1 MSFIRSEPGRVWRI
15 TIDRPEARNA
25 VSETMLS
32 EIGAALGDAAAD
44 PDVRIVVL
52 QGSGDHFCAGA
63 DLGEIDDATG
73 GPGGFRYERAF
84 EEVLAAIADHP
95 VPVMA
100 VIQGAAL
107 GAGCQIAVA
116 CDLAIATTDAKI
128 GIPSSRLGIV
138 INFENVQRLV
148 LSVGPKRAAEIL
160 FTGQSA
166 SGETAAAWGLINEA
180 VASERLTARAEEL
193 AEEIAGAAPLSV
205 RGSKRGI
212 RAVLQKLSIDRETEG
227 YRVADFDMM
236 AADAFSSDDL
246 KEGVRAFRERRKPEF
261 EGK

>member
-1 MSFIRSEPGRVWRI
+1 MSLIRSEPGRIWRI
-15 TIDRPEARNA
+15 TIDRPDARNA
-25 VSETMLS
+25 ISEPMLG
-32 EIGAALGDAAAD
+32 ELGTALADAAAD
-44 PDVRIVVL
+44 PDVRMVL
-52 QGSGDHFCAGA
+52 LRGSGDHFCAGA
-63 DLGEIDDATG
+63 DLGELDDATG

-84 EEVLAAIADHP
+84 EEVLASIADHP

-116 CDLAIATTDAKI
+116 CDLAIAATDAKI

-160 FTGQSA
+160 FTGQA
-166 SGETAAAWGLINEA
+166 VSGEMAAAWGLVNEA
-180 VASERLTARAEEL
+180 VAAEGLTARAEEL
-193 AEEIAGAAPLSV
+193 AERVAAGAPLSV

-236 AADAFSSDDL
+236 AADAFSSADL

-261 EGK
+261 EGR

>member
-1 MSFIRSEPGRVWRI
+1 MPSIRSEPGRIWRI
-15 TIDRPEARNA
+15 TIDRPDARNA
-25 VSETMLS
+25 VSETMLG
-32 EIGAALGDAAAD
+32 ELGAALGDAAAD
-44 PDVRIVVL
+44 RDVRVVAL
-52 QGSGDHFCAGA
+52 RGAGDHFCAGA
-63 DLGEIDDATG
+63 DLGELDDTTG
-73 GPGGFRYERAF
+73 GPGGFQYERAF
-84 EEVLAAIADHP
+84 EEVLASIADHP

-116 CDLAIATTDAKI
+116 CDLAVAASDAKI

-148 LSVGPKRAAEIL
+148 LSVGPKRAAEVL
-160 FTGQSA
+160 FTGRA
-166 SGETAAAWGLINEA
+166 VSGETAAAWGLVNEA
-180 VASERLTARAEEL
+180 VAPGGLPARAEEL
-193 AEEIAGAAPLSV
+193 AEEIAAGAPLSV

-236 AADAFSSDDL
+236 AADAFSSEDL
-246 KEGVRAFRERRKPEF
+246 KEGVRAFRERRRPEF

>member
-1 MSFIRSEPGRVWRI
+1 MPFVRSEPGRVWRI
-15 TIDRPEARNA
+15 TIDRPQARNA
-25 VSETMLS
+25 VSEPMLS

-52 QGSGDHFCAGA
+52 RGEGDHFCAGA

-73 GPGGFRYERAF
+73 GPGGFRYEHAF
-84 EEVLAAIADHP
+84 EEVLAAIGDHP

-116 CDLAIATTDAKI
+116 CDLAIAATDAKI

-148 LSVGPKRAAEIL
+148 LSVGPKRAAEVL
-160 FTGQSA
+160 FTGQA
-166 SGETAAAWGLINEA
+166 VSGETAAAWGLVNEA
-180 VASERLTARAEEL
+180 VAPDGLTARAEEL
-193 AEEIAGAAPLSV
+193 AEGIASAAPLSV